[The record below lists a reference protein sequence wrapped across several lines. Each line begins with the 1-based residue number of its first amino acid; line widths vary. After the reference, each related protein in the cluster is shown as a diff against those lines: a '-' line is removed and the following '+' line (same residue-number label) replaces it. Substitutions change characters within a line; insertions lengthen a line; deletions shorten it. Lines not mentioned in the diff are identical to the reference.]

1 MTTDAETI
9 TDAEL
14 VTAVLHGDTAALS
27 VLYDRHSTVVY
38 RAAFR
43 RLGDRQLAEEVV
55 QDVWL
60 TLWDRAGLFDPAQG
74 SLPGWLCT
82 IARNRA
88 TDRMRALGRRP
99 GALPLSAVFATDD
112 DADRVLAAGSIL
124 ASAGVGGDPEVVVDE
139 LVLRET
145 MSRALAGL
153 PQDERT
159 VLQLGYYGELSQS
172 EIAARLGIPL
182 GTVKTRTRR
191 GLLRLRTGLA
201 AMGPDLASVLSM
213 EPHAALDVA
222 PAAESAAEVLDGP
235 R

>member
-1 MTTDAETI
+1 MTTDVETVP
-9 TDAEL
+9 DAEL
-14 VTAVLHGDTAALS
+14 VTAVTRGDTAALS
-27 VLYDRHSTVVY
+27 VLYDRHAAVVF

-60 TLWDRAGLFDPAQG
+60 TLWDRGTLFDPRQG

-88 TDRMRALGRRP
+88 TDRMRSLGRRP

-112 DADRVLAAGSIL
+112 DPDRALAAGSLL
-124 ASAGVGGDPEVVVDE
+124 ASGGASSDPELVVDE
-139 LVLRET
+139 LALRET
-145 MSRALAGL
+145 MTAALASL
-153 PQDERT
+153 SIDERT
-159 VLQLGYYGELSQS
+159 VLELGYYGELSQT
-172 EIAARLGIPL
+172 EISDRLGIPL

-191 GLLRLRTGLA
+191 ALLRLRGA
-201 AMGPDLASVLSM
+201 
-213 EPHAALDVA
+213 VA
-222 PAAESAAEVLDGP
+222 PNGEALPPDEVPDGP

>member
-1 MTTDAETI
+1 MTTDVETVP
-9 TDAEL
+9 DAEL
-14 VTAVLHGDTAALS
+14 VTAVTRGDTAALS
-27 VLYDRHSTVVY
+27 VLYDRHASVVF

-60 TLWDRAGLFDPAQG
+60 TLWDRAGMFDAAQG

-88 TDRMRALGRRP
+88 TDRMRSLARRP

-112 DADRVLAAGSIL
+112 DPDRALAAGTL
-124 ASAGVGGDPEVVVDE
+124 VGSTAMSGDPELVVDE
-139 LVLRET
+139 LALRET
-145 MSRALAGL
+145 MTTALAGL
-153 PQDERT
+153 PTDERT
-159 VLQLGYYGELSQS
+159 VLELGYYGELSQS
-172 EIAARLGIPL
+172 EISDRLGIPL

-191 GLLRLRTGLA
+191 ALLRLRGA
-201 AMGPDLASVLSM
+201 
-213 EPHAALDVA
+213 VA
-222 PAAESAAEVLDGP
+222 PNGEALSHDGVVDGP

>member
-1 MTTDAETI
+1 MTTDVETVP
-9 TDAEL
+9 DAEL
-14 VTAVLHGDTAALS
+14 VAAVTRGDTAALS
-27 VLYDRHSTVVY
+27 VLYDRHASVVF

-60 TLWDRAGLFDPAQG
+60 TLWDRAGMFDPAQG

-88 TDRMRALGRRP
+88 TDRMRSLARRP

-112 DADRVLAAGSIL
+112 DPDRALAAGSL
-124 ASAGVGGDPEVVVDE
+124 VSSAAAPADPELVVDE
-139 LVLRET
+139 LALRDT
-145 MSRALAGL
+145 MTSALAGL
-153 PQDERT
+153 STDERT
-159 VLQLGYYGELSQS
+159 VLELGYYGELSQS
-172 EIAARLGIPL
+172 EIADRLGIPL

-191 GLLRLRTGLA
+191 ALLRLRSVFTS
-201 AMGPDLASVLSM
+201 PDGAT
-213 EPHAALDVA
+213 ALD
-222 PAAESAAEVLDGP
+222 EVPDGP

>member
-1 MTTDAETI
+1 MTTDVETVP
-9 TDAEL
+9 DAEL
-14 VTAVLHGDTAALS
+14 VTAVTHGDTAALS
-27 VLYDRHSTVVY
+27 VLYDRHAAVVF

-60 TLWDRAGLFDPAQG
+60 TLWDRGALFDPRQG

-88 TDRMRALGRRP
+88 TDRMRSLGRRP

-112 DADRVLAAGSIL
+112 DPDRALAAGSLL
-124 ASAGVGGDPEVVVDE
+124 ASGGPSPDPELVVDE
-139 LVLRET
+139 LALRDT
-145 MSRALAGL
+145 MTAALAGL
-153 PQDERT
+153 STDERT
-159 VLQLGYYGELSQS
+159 VLELGYYGELSQA
-172 EIAARLGIPL
+172 EISGQLGIPL

-191 GLLRLRTGLA
+191 ALLRLRGA
-201 AMGPDLASVLSM
+201 
-213 EPHAALDVA
+213 VA
-222 PAAESAAEVLDGP
+222 PNGEALPPDEVPDGP

>member
-1 MTTDAETI
+1 MTTDVETVP
-9 TDAEL
+9 DAEL
-14 VTAVLHGDTAALS
+14 VTAVTRGDTAALT
-27 VLYDRHSTVVY
+27 VLYDRHASVVF

-60 TLWDRAGLFDPAQG
+60 TLWDRGGLFDARQG

-88 TDRMRALGRRP
+88 TDRMRSLGRRP

-112 DADRVLAAGSIL
+112 DPDRALAAGSLL
-124 ASAGVGGDPEVVVDE
+124 ASGGSPSDPELVVDE
-139 LVLRET
+139 LALRDT
-145 MSRALAGL
+145 MTAALADL
-153 PQDERT
+153 STDERT
-159 VLQLGYYGELSQS
+159 VLELGYYGELSQS
-172 EIAARLGIPL
+172 EIADRLGIPL

-191 GLLRLRTGLA
+191 ALLRLRR
-201 AMGPDLASVLSM
+201 VF
-213 EPHAALDVA
+213 A
-222 PAAESAAEVLDGP
+222 PNGELLPADEVPDGP

>member
-1 MTTDAETI
+1 MTTDPGTVP
-9 TDAEL
+9 DAEL
-14 VTAVLHGDTAALS
+14 VRALTRGDAAALS
-27 VLYDRHSTVVY
+27 VLVDRHIAVVY

-60 TLWDRAGLFDPAQG
+60 TLWDRAGMFDPAQG

-88 TDRMRALGRRP
+88 TDRMRAQARHP
-99 GALPLSAVFATDD
+99 GALSLGAVFATDD
-112 DADRVLAAGSIL
+112 GADRVPVAGSVV
-124 ASAGVGGDPEVVVDE
+124 ASTDRATDPEMVVDE
-139 LVLRET
+139 SELRDT
-145 MSRALAGL
+145 MTTALAAL
-153 PQDERT
+153 PPDERA
-159 VLQLGYYGELSQS
+159 VLELGYYGELSQS

-191 GLLRLRTGLA
+191 ALLRLRGALGSWADATGL
-201 AMGPDLASVLSM
+201 P
-213 EPHAALDVA
+213 PQ
-222 PAAESAAEVLDGP
+222 EVRDGP